1 MPSLLISSPRKIIED
16 KNRGLKELT
25 LGWLKLEN
33 MLIKPTETKIHSVQ
47 VFRESYGQDEPIVD
61 EHQTF
66 TKVKIAPVFLHK
78 AFGVFFDP
86 KTETVPFVKKE
97 VSTAKCCLRLVLFI

>member
-25 LGWLKLEN
+25 LGWLKLET
-33 MLIKPTETKIHSVQ
+33 MFIKPTETKIHSVQ

-66 TKVKIAPVFLHK
+66 TKVKITHVFLHRALITAWSIFRSK
-78 AFGVFFDP
+78 NRDGSIR
-86 KTETVPFVKKE
+86 KE
-97 VSTAKCCLRLVLFI
+97 RGFHS